1 MAYKQQQA
9 VSKPLLI
16 ILLVVALIGAFM
28 LARNMMDSGGGDEKV
43 EGVPEV
49 PENLQPPVLPP
60 NGPRPTTGG
69 N

>member
-28 LARNMMDSGGGDEKV
+28 LARNMMDSGGEEKV
-43 EGVPEV
+43 EGVPDV
-49 PENLQPPVLPP
+49 PADLKPPVLPP

-69 N
+69 S

>member
-16 ILLVVALIGAFM
+16 ILLVAVLIGAFM
-28 LARNMMDSGGGDEKV
+28 LARNMADSGGEEKV
-43 EGVPEV
+43 EGVPPV
-49 PENLQPPVLPP
+49 PADLQPPVLPP
-60 NGPRPTTGG
+60 NGPQPTTGG